1 MSKKEK
7 FPKYW
12 CYSQNL
18 GIGGVVRTYREI
30 PDQKTLDRVNQTRET
45 FPEGWKGFITD
56 SYWEA
61 ENYAN
66 D

>member
-1 MSKKEK
+1 MANKGK

-12 CYSQNL
+12 CYSDNY

-30 PDQKTLDRVNQTRET
+30 PNQKTLDRVNKTRET
-45 FPEGWKGFITD
+45 LPDGWEGFITD
-56 SYWEA
+56 NYMEA
-61 ENYAN
+61 IYYIN

>member
-1 MSKKEK
+1 MVKKEK

-12 CYSQNL
+12 CYSLNY
-18 GIGGVVRTYREI
+18 GIGGIVRTYREI
-30 PDQKTLDRVNQTRET
+30 PDQKTLDRVNKTRET
-45 FPEGWKGFITD
+45 PPAGWKGFIAD

-61 ENYAN
+61 EDYAN

>member
-12 CYSQNL
+12 CHSENY
-18 GIGGVVRTYREI
+18 GIGGIVRTYSEI
-30 PDQKTLDRVNQTRET
+30 HDQKMLEDVEKTRKELG
-45 FPEGWKGFITD
+45 EVWNGFITD
-56 SYWEA
+56 NYIKA
-61 ENYAN
+61 ELYAN

>member
-12 CYSQNL
+12 CYSQNY
-18 GIGGVVRTYREI
+18 GIGGIVHTYREI

-45 FPEGWKGFITD
+45 LPDGWQGFITD
-56 SYWEA
+56 SYIEA
-61 ENYAN
+61 EYYAN

>member
-12 CYSQNL
+12 CFPINYGSG
-18 GIGGVVRTYREI
+18 GIVHDYREI
-30 PDQKTLDRVNQTRET
+30 PDQNMLDKVNKKRET
-45 FPEGWKGFITD
+45 LPDWRSGFITD
-56 SYWEA
+56 CYRDA
-61 ENYAN
+61 IVYAN

>member
-12 CYSQNL
+12 CYPQNYGL
-18 GIGGVVRTYREI
+18 GGIVRTYREI
-30 PDQKTLDRVNQTRET
+30 PDQKTLDRVNKTRET
-45 FPEGWKGFITD
+45 LPDGWQGFITD
-56 SYWEA
+56 SYIEA
-61 ENYAN
+61 EYYAN

>member
-12 CYSQNL
+12 CYSENY
-18 GIGGVVRTYREI
+18 GIGGVVRTYRII
-30 PDQKTLDRVNQTRET
+30 PDQKTLDRVNKTRET
-45 FPEGWKGFITD
+45 LPEGWKGFITD
-56 SYWEA
+56 SAIEA
-61 ENYAN
+61 VYYAN